1 MDCIFCK
8 IISGDIPCYKLYED
22 DLVICFL
29 DVNPKAN
36 GHTLVIPKEHTLD
49 ITTIDNNVLS
59 HVFEVAKDMA
69 KLLEDKLNISGYTLV
84 QNNGEPQEVKHFHL
98 HIIPTYSNDI
108 ALDNVEDV
116 YNKIKS
122 N

>member
-8 IISGDIPCYKLYED
+8 IINGDIHCYKLYED
-22 DLVICFL
+22 DTVICFL

-49 ITTIDNNVLS
+49 ITTIDNDVLL
-59 HVFEVAKDMA
+59 HIFNVAKDMA
-69 KLLEDKLNISGYTLV
+69 KLLEDKLNITGYTLA
-84 QNNGEPQEVKHFHL
+84 QNNGAPQEVKHFHL
-98 HIIPTYSNDI
+98 HIIPTYDNEANI
-108 ALDNVEDV
+108 LNVEDI